1 MGKALVIL
9 NEPPYGSDRT
19 YNGLRL
25 AGAMAKRESMQVRV
39 FLIGDAVACA
49 KRGQRLPAGYYSLET
64 MLSTLL
70 QNRGEVG
77 ICGSC
82 LDARGIADADLAQG
96 TRRSSMEEL
105 ASWTGEWADRVV
117 VF

>member
-1 MGKALVIL
+1 MGKVLMIL
-9 NEPPYGSDRT
+9 NEPAYGSERA

-25 AGAMAKRESMQVRV
+25 AGTLAKREGAQVRV

-49 KRGQRLPAGYYSLET
+49 KRGQRVPAGYYSLET
-64 MLSTLL
+64 MLGTLL
-70 QNRGEVG
+70 QNQGEVG

-96 TRRSSMEEL
+96 ARRSSMEEL
-105 ASWTGEWADRVV
+105 ATWSGDWADKVI